1 MSDFSSRASLAG
13 AVDLSSLRNRAQS
26 AGSATAGSD
35 PDSGATA
42 GAAVHGASARV
53 ANADNTDAS
62 VSANPVVESLTIEGT
77 EANFNNLIGFSN
89 RVPLVVEFY
98 ASWSEP
104 GKALSAK
111 LEAQTIAAAGR
122 ILLVRVDVQAQP
134 KIAAAFKVEG
144 APTVVAVIKGQ
155 PVPLF
160 AGDQEAAAI
169 ATVFDRILEVATE
182 NQITGTATVDPAAA
196 AEAAAPK
203 LSPRHQAAYD
213 AIDRGDYE
221 AAVAEYQAALNEMPS
236 DALAKAGLAQA
247 NLLVRTAAVDVD
259 DILASQPTD
268 LNGILLKAD
277 VLVAVGHA
285 QQGFHLL
292 LSVFSSAPNEDRDG
306 IRKHLLELFEVIGS
320 DSPEVVEARK
330 KLALLLY

>member
-1 MSDFSSRASLAG
+1 MSDFSTRASLAG
-13 AVDLSSLRNRAQS
+13 AVDLSSLRNRAQAASSS
-26 AGSATAGSD
+26 AQGIEGGKEPSTSASASAASASPAIGANNS
-35 PDSGATA
+35 DSG
-42 GAAVHGASARV
+42 
-53 ANADNTDAS
+53 
-62 VSANPVVESLTIEGT
+62 NPVVESLVIEGT
-77 EANFNNLIGFSN
+77 EANFNNLIGYSN
-89 RVPLVVEFY
+89 RIPLVVEFY

-104 GKALSAK
+104 GKALAAK
-111 LEAQTIAAAGR
+111 LEAQTLAAAGK

-134 KIAAAFKVEG
+134 KISAAFKVEG

-160 AGDQEAAAI
+160 AGDQDATAI
-169 ATVFDRILEVATE
+169 ATVFERILEVAAE
-182 NQITGTATVDPAAA
+182 NQVAGTAVVDSEAAA
-196 AEAAAPK
+196 ALAVPK

-213 AIDRGDYE
+213 AIDRGDYA
-221 AAVAEYQAALNEMPS
+221 AAVLEYQAALNEMPS

-259 DILASQPTD
+259 EVLASQPND
-268 LNGILLKAD
+268 LAGILLKAD

-292 LSVFSSAPNEDRDG
+292 LSVFSSAPAEDRDG
-306 IRKHLLELFEVIGS
+306 IRKHLLELFEVMGS
-320 DSPEVVEARK
+320 DAPEVTEARK

>member
-13 AVDLSSLRNRAQS
+13 AVDLSSLKNRAQTPS
-26 AGSATAGSD
+26 TS
-35 PDSGATA
+35 P
-42 GAAVHGASARV
+42 GAAA
-53 ANADNTDAS
+53 ANAQTGQA
-62 VSANPVVESLTIEGT
+62 AKAAETTNPVVPSLVIEGN
-77 EANFNNLIGFSN
+77 EANFNGFIGFSN
-89 RVPLVVEFY
+89 SVPLVVEFY

-104 GKALSAK
+104 SKALSMK
-111 LEAQTIAAAGR
+111 LQAQAEAANGR
-122 ILLVRVDVQAQP
+122 ILLIRVDVQAQP

-160 AGDQEAAAI
+160 SGDQDAQAI
-169 ATVFDRILEVATE
+169 ATVFERILEVAAE
-182 NQITGTATVDPAAA
+182 NQIAGTAVVDPQAA

-213 AIDRGDYE
+213 AIDRGDYK
-221 AAVAEYQAALNEMPS
+221 AAVQEYQAALNEMPS

-247 NLLVRTAAVDVD
+247 NLLVRTAEVDVD
-259 DILASQPTD
+259 EVLASQPSD
-268 LNGILLKAD
+268 LAGVLIKAD

-285 QQGFHLL
+285 QQGFYLL
-292 LSVFSSAPNEDRDG
+292 LSAFEAAAGDVRDE
-306 IRKHLLELFEVIGS
+306 IRKHLLELFEVQGS
-320 DSPEVVEARK
+320 DSSEVADARK

>member
-13 AVDLSSLRNRAQS
+13 AVDLSSLKNRAQTPS
-26 AGSATAGSD
+26 PAAQPVH
-35 PDSGATA
+35 PDQASGAYSQ
-42 GAAVHGASARV
+42 AA
-53 ANADNTDAS
+53 DAT
-62 VSANPVVESLTIEGT
+62 NPVVPALVIEGN
-77 EANFNNLIGFSN
+77 EANFNNFIAVSN
-89 RVPLVVEFY
+89 SVPLVIEFY

-111 LEAQTIAAAGR
+111 LQAQTELANGR
-122 ILLVRVDVQAQP
+122 ILLIRVDVQAQP
-134 KIAAAFKVEG
+134 KIAAAFKVED

-169 ATVFDRILEVATE
+169 ATVFERILEVAAE
-182 NQITGTATVDPAAA
+182 NQISGTAVVDANAA

-213 AIDRGDYE
+213 AIDRGNYQ
-221 AAVAEYQAALNEMPS
+221 AAVLEYQAALNEMPS
-236 DALAKAGLAQA
+236 DVLAKAGLAQA
-247 NLLVRTAAVDVD
+247 RLLVRTAEVDVD
-259 DILASQPTD
+259 EILASQPTE
-268 LNGILLKAD
+268 LSSVLLKAD

-285 QQGFHLL
+285 LQGFYLL
-292 LSVFSSAPNEDRDG
+292 LSAFESAPAEQRDE
-306 IRKHLLELFEVIGS
+306 IRKHLLELFEVQGS
-320 DSPEVVEARK
+320 DSPEVADARK

>member
-13 AVDLSSLRNRAQS
+13 AVDLSSLKNRAQTP
-26 AGSATAGSD
+26 APAAQPVQPEQGSGVNSQATE
-35 PDSGATA
+35 AT
-42 GAAVHGASARV
+42 
-53 ANADNTDAS
+53 
-62 VSANPVVESLTIEGT
+62 NPVVPALVIEGN
-77 EANFNNLIGFSN
+77 EANFNNFIAVSN
-89 RVPLVVEFY
+89 SVPLVIEFY

-111 LEAQTIAAAGR
+111 LQAQTELANGR
-122 ILLVRVDVQAQP
+122 ILLIRVDVQAQP

-169 ATVFDRILEVATE
+169 ATVFERILEVAAE
-182 NQITGTATVDPAAA
+182 NQISGTAIVDANAA

-213 AIDRGDYE
+213 AIDRGDYQ
-221 AAVAEYQAALNEMPS
+221 AAVLEYQAALNEMPS

-247 NLLVRTAAVDVD
+247 RLLVRTAEVDVD
-259 DILASQPTD
+259 EILASQPTELSD
-268 LNGILLKAD
+268 ALLKAD

-285 QQGFHLL
+285 QQGFYLL
-292 LSVFSSAPNEDRDG
+292 LSAFESAAGEQRDE
-306 IRKHLLELFEVIGS
+306 IRKHLLELFEVQGS
-320 DSPEVVEARK
+320 DSPEVADARK

>member
-13 AVDLSSLRNRAQS
+13 AVDLSSLKNRAQTPS
-26 AGSATAGSD
+26 TS
-35 PDSGATA
+35 P
-42 GAAVHGASARV
+42 GAAA
-53 ANADNTDAS
+53 ANAQTGQA
-62 VSANPVVESLTIEGT
+62 AQAAETTNPVVPSLVIEGN
-77 EANFNNLIGFSN
+77 EANFNGFIGFSN
-89 RVPLVVEFY
+89 SVPLVVEFY

-104 GKALSAK
+104 SKALSMK
-111 LEAQTIAAAGR
+111 LQAQAEAANGR
-122 ILLVRVDVQAQP
+122 ILLIRVDVQAQP

-160 AGDQEAAAI
+160 SGDQDAQAI
-169 ATVFDRILEVATE
+169 ATVFERILEVAAE
-182 NQITGTATVDPAAA
+182 NQIAGTAVVDPQAA

-213 AIDRGDYE
+213 AIDRGDYK
-221 AAVAEYQAALNEMPS
+221 AAVQEYQAALNEMPS

-247 NLLVRTAAVDVD
+247 NLLVRTAEVDVD
-259 DILASQPTD
+259 EVLASQPSD
-268 LNGILLKAD
+268 LAGVLIKAD

-285 QQGFHLL
+285 QQGFYLL
-292 LSVFSSAPNEDRDG
+292 LSAFEAAAGDVRDE
-306 IRKHLLELFEVIGS
+306 IRKHLLELFEVQGS
-320 DSPEVVEARK
+320 DSSEVADARK

>member
-1 MSDFSSRASLAG
+1 MSDFSSRASFAG

-26 AGSATAGSD
+26 GTSAPSTNNVAAETTSGNIAAQDSIVGNSD
-35 PDSGATA
+35 SP
-42 GAAVHGASARV
+42 
-53 ANADNTDAS
+53 AS
-62 VSANPVVESLTIEGT
+62 VNPVVEALIIEGT
-77 EANFNNLIGFSN
+77 EQNFNNLIGYSS
-89 RVPLVVEFY
+89 RVPLVVEFF

-104 GKALSAK
+104 GKSLSAK
-111 LEAQTIAAAGR
+111 LEAQTLAAAGR
-122 ILLVRVDVQAQP
+122 ILLIRVDVQAQP

-160 AGDQEAAAI
+160 AGDQDATAI
-169 ATVFDRILEVATE
+169 ATVFERILEVAAE
-182 NQITGTATVDPAAA
+182 NQISGTAVVDPAAA
-196 AEAAAPK
+196 EAAAAPK

-247 NLLVRTAAVDVD
+247 NLLVRTSSIDVD
-259 DILASQPTD
+259 EILASQPTD
-268 LNGILLKAD
+268 LAGILLKAD

-292 LSVFSSAPNEDRDG
+292 LSVFSSAPAEDRDA
-306 IRKHLLELFEVIGS
+306 IRKHLLELFEVIGT
-320 DSPEVVEARK
+320 DSPEVAEARK

>member
-1 MSDFSSRASLAG
+1 MSDFSTRASLAG
-13 AVDLSSLRNRAQS
+13 AVDLSSLKNRSQTQTTAAQAAAPT
-26 AGSATAGSD
+26 AGSATAANS
-35 PDSGATA
+35 PEAT
-42 GAAVHGASARV
+42 
-53 ANADNTDAS
+53 
-62 VSANPVVESLTIEGT
+62 NPVVPALVIEGN
-77 EANFNNLIGFSN
+77 ESNFNNFIAVSN
-89 RVPLVVEFY
+89 TVPLVVEFY

-111 LEAQTIAAAGR
+111 LQAQTELAKGR
-122 ILLVRVDVQAQP
+122 ILLIRVDVQAQL

-160 AGDQEAAAI
+160 AGDQDASAI
-169 ATVFDRILEVATE
+169 ATVFERILEVAAE
-182 NQITGTATVDPAAA
+182 NQISGTAVVDADAA

-213 AIDRGDYE
+213 AIDRGEYL
-221 AAVAEYQAALNEMPS
+221 AAVQEYQAALNEMPS

-247 NLLVRTAAVDVD
+247 KLLVRTADADVD
-259 DILASQPTD
+259 GILASQPTQLAD
-268 LNGILLKAD
+268 VLIKAD

-285 QQGFHLL
+285 QQGFYLL
-292 LSVFSSAPNEDRDG
+292 LSAFESAAGEQRDE
-306 IRKHLLELFEVIGS
+306 IRKHLLELFEVQGS
-320 DSPEVVEARK
+320 DSPEVADARK